1 MPSVPNNV
9 DWSATAAWIALVI
22 SIIGTVASPLI
33 TTVLTN
39 RHQLKLRAL
48 DIKQNSIKTYEERR
62 FQAITTFFQKTG
74 GCFSSF
80 NMRELCECGSVYHC
94 VYQYVPVD
102 FWPDLDQL
110 YTALVNED
118 WHTAKDLYPPIA
130 RRLSEILK
138 EPPQLSP

>member
-48 DIKQNSIKTYEERR
+48 DIKQNSIRTYEERR
-62 FQAITTFFQKTG
+62 FQAITAFFQKTG

-80 NMRELCECGSVYHC
+80 DTR
-94 VYQYVPVD
+94 
-102 FWPDLDQL
+102 
-110 YTALVNED
+110 
-118 WHTAKDLYPPIA
+118 IA
-130 RRLSEILK
+130 ARIRILPAAVLG
-138 EPPQLSP
+138 ERCSP